1 MFILTLDFATL
12 SLNESSPC
20 PRGLEYSSKDQ
31 QLELYNFSRHVTLLM
46 RNPFIFCPVFS
57 FLFFSSVYLRRPLSR
72 GLVDSERERER
83 ERDEGRAAVGTGW
96 SCSLRKHTITMMDER
111 ERGEIS
117 IHPSI
122 HVPSQ

>member
-1 MFILTLDFATL
+1 MDSSVMASCVCNIFILTLDFTTQ

-57 FLFFSSVYLRRPLSR
+57 FLFFFICLPPETS
-72 GLVDSERERER
+72 
-83 ERDEGRAAVGTGW
+83 
-96 SCSLRKHTITMMDER
+96 
-111 ERGEIS
+111 
-117 IHPSI
+117 
-122 HVPSQ
+122 